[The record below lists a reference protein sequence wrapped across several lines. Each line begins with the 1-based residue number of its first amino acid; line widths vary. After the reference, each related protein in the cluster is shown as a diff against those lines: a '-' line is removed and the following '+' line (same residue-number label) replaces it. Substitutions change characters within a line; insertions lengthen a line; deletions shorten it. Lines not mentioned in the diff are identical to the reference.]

1 MQTKLIAEL
10 KKIEHGI
17 KKNSGKKIP
26 YSHPAYD
33 QLIEDFSAQ
42 DKIFK
47 DVDPN
52 DVDYQ
57 IAHDLILAIDNELTA
72 LHDREQIMGSFGD
85 NLPSRPPFKR
95 L

>member
-17 KKNSGKKIP
+17 MKNAGKKIP

-33 QLIEDFSAQ
+33 QLIEDFSDQ

-57 IAHDLILAIDNELTA
+57 IARDLILAIDNALTA
-72 LHDREQIMGSFGD
+72 LHDREKIMGSFGD
-85 NLPSRPPFKR
+85 DLPSRPPFKR